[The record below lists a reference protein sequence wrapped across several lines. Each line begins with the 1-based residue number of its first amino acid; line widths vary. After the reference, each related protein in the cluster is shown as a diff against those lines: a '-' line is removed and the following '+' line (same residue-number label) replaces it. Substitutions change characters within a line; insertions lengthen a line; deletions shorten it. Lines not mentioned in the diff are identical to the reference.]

1 MEFRLYFQILRRG
14 WWIITL
20 TILVAL
26 VIALG
31 ASYLVAPRYRAVV
44 RFIVTP
50 GTDLADRYQVLTSL
64 NTLDNQVI
72 TLTYAEVM
80 NSDRIYAEALSF
92 LQLQPTDL
100 EEYTYEAVVVSGT
113 SVLELTVSG
122 PNPQMVAS
130 LANAIGYRTINF
142 VRQLNQVYNF
152 DFLDIPVPPDEP
164 YSPNPLLNGGLAI
177 VLGLI
182 GGIVLTVLNEQL
194 RIPFETLR
202 QRLHFDAITGVFTSK
217 YFSHIIDDEL
227 TQHPDGVLTIG
238 IVELNGLRDLVE
250 ALPIVSLQRILRKV
264 TEILRRELRGND
276 VIGRWNEYSFI
287 IMLPN
292 THGIAA
298 RGIFDRI
305 FQALAHPFE
314 IEQLDM
320 TVEFDPLIG
329 GAQYGNNISAEELLE
344 KAGIALERSR
354 RDNSESVYVWDI
366 KSPFWTEPV
375 VDKNV

>member
-20 TILVAL
+20 TVLVAL

-50 GTDLADRYQVLTSL
+50 GNDLADRYQVLTSL

-80 NSDRIYAEALSF
+80 NSNRIYTEALSF

-122 PNPQMVAS
+122 TDPQMVAS

-182 GGIVLTVLNEQL
+182 GGIVLTVLNEQF
-194 RIPFETLR
+194 RIPFETFR

-217 YFSHIIDDEL
+217 YFSRIVDDEL

-250 ALPIVSLQRILRKV
+250 ALPIVSLQRILQKV

-276 VIGRWNEYSFI
+276 VVGRWNEYSFI

-292 THGIAA
+292 THGVAA

-305 FQALAHPFE
+305 SHALVLPFE
-314 IEQLDM
+314 LEQLGM

-329 GAQYGNNISAEELLE
+329 GAQYGNNISPQELFE
-344 KAGIALERSR
+344 KAEIALERAR

-366 KSPFWTEPV
+366 KNPFWTEPV
-375 VDKNV
+375 VDKNI

>member
-1 MEFRLYFQILRRG
+1 MEFRLYFQILKRG
-14 WWIITL
+14 WWIIAL
-20 TILVAL
+20 TILIAL

-31 ASYLVAPRYRAVV
+31 ASYLVPPRYRAVV

-50 GTDLADRYQVLTSL
+50 GTELADRYQVLTSL

-80 NSDRIYAEALSF
+80 NSDRIYTEALSF

-100 EEYTYEAVVVSGT
+100 EEYTYEAVVVSNT

-122 PNPQMVAS
+122 PDPQMVAG

-164 YSPNPLLNGGLAI
+164 YSPDPLLNGGLAV

-182 GGIVLTVLNEQL
+182 AGIVLTVLNEQL

-202 QRLHFDAITGVFTSK
+202 QRLHFDAITGVFTNK
-217 YFSHIIDDEL
+217 YFSHIVDEEL
-227 TQHPDGVLTIG
+227 AQHPDGVLTIG
-238 IVELNGLRDLVE
+238 IVELNGLRDLVD
-250 ALPIVSLQRILRKV
+250 ALPIVSLQRILQKA

-276 VIGRWNEYSFI
+276 VIGRWNEFSFI

-292 THGIAA
+292 THGVAA

-305 FQALAHPFE
+305 FQALVHPFE
-314 IEQLDM
+314 LEQLGTM
-320 TVEFDPLIG
+320 VEFDPLIG
-329 GAQYGNNISAEELLE
+329 GAQYSNRISAQELFE
-344 KAGIALERSR
+344 KSDVALERAR
-354 RDNSESVYVWDI
+354 RDSSESVYVWDI
-366 KSPFWTEPV
+366 KSPFWTEPAIEK
-375 VDKNV
+375 DN